1 MPPLLCDGGI
11 FNFGTHMNKVI
22 ANNALLGRPVADE
35 ILAATRAKV
44 ESLAGKGWPAK
55 LVSISIGDVAAVNL
69 YVRNQAKG
77 AAKAGIRFEER
88 VLPDTISRTEMLG
101 LIEAL
106 NTDPRVTGIIIQ
118 RPIPRHL
125 NVRELQ
131 TAVHPLK
138 DVEGMHPASIG
149 NIVYKDVA
157 LAPCTAAA
165 SVELLKRTGLKLE
178 GLEVVVI
185 GHSEI
190 VGKPIAFL
198 LMAEGATVTV
208 CHHMTRNLMVHSRSA
223 DAVFVAVG
231 KPRFITANMIKPSAA
246 IIDIGINQIE
256 ENGKSVTVGDVDFEN
271 CAEIAGWI
279 TPVPGGVGPVTVSI
293 LMRNTLTA
301 LEAQKKFY
309 TDAFDSTSDRLFHVE
324 PVKA

>member
-1 MPPLLCDGGI
+1 MT
-11 FNFGTHMNKVI
+11 NQNSR
-22 ANNALLGRPVADE
+22 NALSGKSVAAE
-35 ILAATRAKV
+35 IHGQTNKEISELAQR
-44 ESLAGKGWPAK
+44 GWPAK
-55 LVSISIGDVAAVNL
+55 LVSISIGANPAVEL
-69 YVRNQAKG
+69 YVRNQASG
-77 AAKAGIRFEER
+77 AAKSGIQFEQRNLAEQ
-88 VLPDTISRTEMLG
+88 TSRAEMLG
-101 LIEAL
+101 IIEAL

-118 RPIPRHL
+118 RPVPRSL
-125 NVRELQ
+125 NIRELQ
-131 TAVHPLK
+131 TAIHPLK
-138 DVEGMHPASIG
+138 DVEGMHPSSIG

-165 SVELLKRTGLKLE
+165 SVELLRRTGLKLE

-208 CHHMTRNLMVHSRSA
+208 CHHMTRNLAVHSRAA

-231 KPRFITANMIKPSAA
+231 KPQFITGNMIKPGAA

-256 ENGKSVTVGDVDFEN
+256 ENGVSRTVGDVDYES

-279 TPVPGGVGPVTVSI
+279 TPVPGGVGPVTVAI
-293 LMRNTLTA
+293 LMRNALTA
-301 LEAQKKFY
+301 LKSQQKFY
-309 TDAFDSTSDRLFHVE
+309 VETFDLKSDKLIHVA
-324 PVKA
+324 PVAES